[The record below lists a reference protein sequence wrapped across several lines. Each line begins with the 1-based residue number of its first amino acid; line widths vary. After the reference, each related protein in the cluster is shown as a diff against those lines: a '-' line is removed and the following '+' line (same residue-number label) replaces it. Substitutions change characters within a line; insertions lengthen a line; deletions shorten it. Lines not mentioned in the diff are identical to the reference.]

1 MSLKAGRVGVNP
13 TDVDPVSGHVNPAAV
28 DSYTKSQADD
38 KFLAKSDA
46 SSTYETKSDAAA
58 LQPITLAVPITMLS
72 GTKLTVET
80 ALNGLQ
86 TDKVDLTYYEDTV
99 GSIPEGATVSTNH
112 IVKQGYIKSLF
123 FELSG
128 VTCDAWTNI
137 GVIPAGYRPRYQIT
151 CKDGRE
157 SPVYQ
162 IKDNGNIT
170 VVGALNNAAVRI
182 YITFI

>member
-1 MSLKAGRVGVNP
+1 MSLKAGRVGVRPDQVNLDG
-13 TDVDPVSGHVNPAAV
+13 TITQSASGA
-28 DSYTKSQADD
+28 YTKSEADN
-38 KFLAKSDA
+38 KFLAKTDA

-58 LQPITLAVPITMLS
+58 LQPKTLSVPITMLS

-99 GSIPEGATVSTNH
+99 GSIPEGATVLTNH

-157 SPVYQ
+157 NPVYQ